1 MKHGLVSLQN
11 PTRKSESMKLDQW
24 MTEFYGMP
32 WYRLDS
38 MDDPMLCKQEGLYEL
53 RLSSDDFLGI
63 IEAQK
68 HGFSLVESFIEF
80 ATKVE
85 PSQEE
90 YEGIR
95 LMNKSDHSFIS
106 ALNEQ
111 SMCQN
116 EGYRTRFNNPIF
128 FDENACKNYYGAAIT
143 NNINDPNVLT
153 AVVEFGNEVVGF
165 FMLKIVDQQTCK
177 GLMTGVIPKAR
188 GMKFHIKMQQFLI
201 NHIGHPF
208 TLINTTQLSN
218 LAVIKNHIRS
228 NRSLSKIEHI
238 FYKKVQ

>member
-1 MKHGLVSLQN
+1 
-11 PTRKSESMKLDQW
+11 MKLDSW
-24 MTEFYGMP
+24 MTEFYCTP
-32 WYRLDS
+32 WYQLDS
-38 MDDPMLCKQEGLYEL
+38 TDDLKLCKEEGLYEL
-53 RLSSDDFLGI
+53 RLSSDDFSGI

-80 ATKVE
+80 ATEVE
-85 PSQEE
+85 PSQEVN
-90 YEGIR
+90 EGIR
-95 LMNKSDHSFIS
+95 LIEEDDHSFIL

-201 NHIGHPF
+201 NHIGHSF

-218 LAVIKNHIRS
+218 LAVVKNHIRS

>member
-1 MKHGLVSLQN
+1 
-11 PTRKSESMKLDQW
+11 MKLDSW
-24 MTEFYGMP
+24 MTEFYGSP

-38 MDDPMLCKQEGLYEL
+38 TDNPKLCKEEGLYEL
-53 RLSSDDFLGI
+53 RLSSDDFSGI
-63 IEAQK
+63 MEAQK

-80 ATKVE
+80 ATEVE

-95 LMNKSDHSFIS
+95 LMNKSDNSFIS

-128 FDENACKNYYGAAIT
+128 FDESACKKYYGAAIT

-153 AVVEFGNEVVGF
+153 AVIEFGNEVVGF
-165 FMLKIVDQQTCK
+165 FMLKMIDQHTYK

-201 NHIGHPF
+201 MSLHI
-208 TLINTTQLSN
+208 L
-218 LAVIKNHIRS
+218 
-228 NRSLSKIEHI
+228 
-238 FYKKVQ
+238 

>member
-1 MKHGLVSLQN
+1 MDLKGL
-11 PTRKSESMKLDQW
+11 
-24 MTEFYGMP
+24 
-32 WYRLDS
+32 
-38 MDDPMLCKQEGLYEL
+38 
-53 RLSSDDFLGI
+53 I
-63 IEAQK
+63 IK
-68 HGFSLVESFIEF
+68 
-80 ATKVE
+80 
-85 PSQEE
+85 
-90 YEGIR
+90 
-95 LMNKSDHSFIS
+95 
-106 ALNEQ
+106 
-111 SMCQN
+111 
-116 EGYRTRFNNPIF
+116 
-128 FDENACKNYYGAAIT
+128 IT

-153 AVVEFGNEVVGF
+153 AVIEFGNEVVGF
-165 FMLKIVDQQTCK
+165 FMLKMIDQHTYK

>member
-1 MKHGLVSLQN
+1 
-11 PTRKSESMKLDQW
+11 MKLDSW
-24 MTEFYGMP
+24 MTKFYGSP

-38 MDDPMLCKQEGLYEL
+38 TDNPKLCKEEGLYEL
-53 RLSSDDFLGI
+53 RLSSDDFSGI
-63 IEAQK
+63 MEAQK

-80 ATKVE
+80 ATEVE

-95 LMNKSDHSFIS
+95 LMNKSDYSFIS

-128 FDENACKNYYGAAIT
+128 FDESACKKYYGAAIT

-153 AVVEFGNEVVGF
+153 AVIEFGNEVVGF
-165 FMLKIVDQQTCK
+165 FMLKMIDQHTYK

-201 NHIGHPF
+201 NHIGHSF